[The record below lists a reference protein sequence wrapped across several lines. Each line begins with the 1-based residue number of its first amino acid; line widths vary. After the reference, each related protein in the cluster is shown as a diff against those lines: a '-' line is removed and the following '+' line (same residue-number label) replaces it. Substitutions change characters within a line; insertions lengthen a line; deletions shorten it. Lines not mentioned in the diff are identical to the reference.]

1 MDIIST
7 GETLR
12 LAGEFDVRSTT
23 EVRDAIHQ
31 HLFAENRDLTIDLTE
46 VTVVDQTALRVL
58 AAATRLAERRGR
70 QVILRGAGPA
80 VRRMLHIT
88 HLIRVVELER
98 AARIA

>member
-7 GETLR
+7 GETLV

-31 HLFAENRDLTIDLTE
+31 HLFGEDRDLLIDITD
-46 VTVVDQTALRVL
+46 VTVIDHTALRVL
-58 AAATRLAERRGR
+58 AAATRLAGRRGR
-70 QVILRGAGPA
+70 QVTLRGAGPA
-80 VRRMLHIT
+80 VRRMLHMT

>member
-7 GETLR
+7 GETLV

-31 HLFAENRDLTIDLTE
+31 HLFGENRDLLIDITD
-46 VTVVDQTALRVL
+46 VTVIDHTALRVL
-58 AAATRLAERRGR
+58 AAATRLAGRRGR
-70 QVILRGAGPA
+70 QVTLRGAGPA
-80 VRRMLHIT
+80 VRRMLHMT
-88 HLIRVVELER
+88 HLIRVVDLER